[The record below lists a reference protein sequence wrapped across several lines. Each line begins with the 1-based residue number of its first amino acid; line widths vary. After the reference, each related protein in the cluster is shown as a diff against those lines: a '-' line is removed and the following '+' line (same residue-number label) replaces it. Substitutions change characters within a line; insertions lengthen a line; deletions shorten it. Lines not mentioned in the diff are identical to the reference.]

1 MSDGSVPGEWQQQ
14 DPAGQPQGW
23 SQQGFEQQGPAQ
35 QGFAQPPA
43 YQGQAWPA
51 GPPGGEPAQPVP
63 PGHGPP
69 GYAAPGYGTSGY
81 GAPGYGAPGYG
92 APGTYGAPP
101 PTYMI
106 WARIAAVGGVLFNL
120 ILGLPA
126 GMIAIHHARLVRKQW
141 ESGNQQAAVAASRK
155 ARTWAIVSTALDVL
169 GIVLLIVIV
178 MGSASSS
185 NFNNPAVVAA
195 SIKTQLQKRISDPSS
210 QFYRP
215 GLKVT
220 SVVCKK
226 AGSNTDDCVDHFSNG
241 QTASEIA
248 LISADGRSY
257 HTVG

>member
-14 DPAGQPQGW
+14 DPAGPPQGW
-23 SQQGFEQQGPAQ
+23 PQQGFEQQGFAQQGPAQ
-35 QGFAQPPA
+35 QGPAQPPA
-43 YQGQAWPA
+43 DQGQAWPA

-63 PGHGPP
+63 PGYGQP
-69 GYAAPGYGTSGY
+69 GYA
-81 GAPGYGAPGYG
+81 APGYGAPGYG
-92 APGTYGAPP
+92 AGMYGTPP

-141 ESGNQQAAVAASRK
+141 DSGNQQAAVAASRK

-178 MGSASSS
+178 AGSASSS

>member
-1 MSDGSVPGEWQQQ
+1 MSDGSVPGEWQQ
-14 DPAGQPQGW
+14 DPAGPQQGW
-23 SQQGFEQQGPAQ
+23 AQQGSEQ
-35 QGFAQPPA
+35 QGFAQQPA
-43 YQGQAWPA
+43 YQGQAGPA
-51 GPPGGEPAQPVP
+51 GAPGGEQAQQVP
-63 PGHGPP
+63 PGYGQS
-69 GYAAPGYGTSGY
+69 GYAAPGY

-92 APGTYGAPP
+92 APGMYGTPP

-120 ILGLPA
+120 ILGLPSA
-126 GMIAIHHARLVRKQW
+126 MIAIHHARLVRKQW

-155 ARTWAIVSTALDVL
+155 ARTWAIVSTVLDVL

-178 MGSASSS
+178 GASASSS
-185 NFNNPAVVAA
+185 NFSNPAVVAA

-226 AGSNTDDCVDHFSNG
+226 AGSNTDDCIDHFSNG